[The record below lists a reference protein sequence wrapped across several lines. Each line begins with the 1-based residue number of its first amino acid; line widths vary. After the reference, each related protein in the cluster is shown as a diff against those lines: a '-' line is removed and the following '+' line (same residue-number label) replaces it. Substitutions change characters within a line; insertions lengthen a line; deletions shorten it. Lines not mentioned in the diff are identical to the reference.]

1 MLQIRNAS
9 LADAERIAEIYADYV
24 KNTAISFEYTPPD
37 ADEMRRRMAKTMLR
51 YPYLVIEEN
60 GRVEGYAYAGAFG
73 ERAAYAWSAETSIYL
88 DRSVHKRGMG
98 RMLYAALE
106 QALAAMGILNLY
118 ACIAYP
124 IQSDAHL
131 NTNSADFHAHIGF
144 RKVGEF
150 HTCGHK
156 FGCWYDMIWM
166 EKHVGQHKEIQP
178 PVIPYPDLIH
188 TQEE

>member
-9 LADAERIAEIYADYV
+9 LADAERITEIYADYV
-24 KNTAISFEYTPPD
+24 KNTAISFEYIPPD

-60 GRVEGYAYAGAFG
+60 GRVGGYAYAGAFG

-88 DRSVHKRGMG
+88 DRAAHKRGMG

-144 RKVGEF
+144 HKVGEF
-150 HTCGHK
+150 HACGHK

>member
-24 KNTAISFEYTPPD
+24 ENTAISFEYIPPD

-73 ERAAYAWSAETSIYL
+73 ERAAYAWSAEASIYL
-88 DRSVHKRGMG
+88 DRAAHKRGMG
-98 RMLYAALE
+98 RMLYSALE
-106 QALAAMGILNLY
+106 QALAAMGISNLY

-150 HTCGHK
+150 HACGHK
-156 FGCWYDMIWM
+156 FGRWYNMIWM
-166 EKHVGQHKEIQP
+166 EKQIGQHKEIQP